1 MNFTL
6 LITICLS
13 LSIINSEL
21 ISHGYFKGM
30 TIDNFKQRLGF
41 INFLP
46 LRNDIPKGEI
56 NEDLPSHFDSREK
69 WGKAIHPIRD
79 QAHCGSCWAFGA
91 TEALSDRFAINGIDV
106 ILSPQDMV
114 SCNKANHGCEG
125 GNLVLAWTYLGLTGA
140 VTEDCFPYVS
150 QDGHAPQCITK
161 CVDSAVEY
169 KKYKASSLIPTLPKT
184 IEAIKTEIFHNGP
197 VETGFSVYK
206 DFITYTSG
214 VYVHK
219 SGELLGGH
227 AVKLIG
233 WGKEGDVEYWIA
245 ANSWSVKWGEE
256 GFFRIAV
263 DQCGI
268 SSQVTVG
275 LPKIN

>member
-1 MNFTL
+1 MNFTI

-13 LSIINSEL
+13 FSIINSE
-21 ISHGYFKGM
+21 IITHGYFKGM
-30 TIDNFKQRLGF
+30 DIEIFKQRLGF

-46 LRNDIPKGEI
+46 LRNDIPKGDI
-56 NEDLPSHFDSREK
+56 NEDLPSHFDAREK

-91 TEALSDRFAINGIDV
+91 TEALSDRFAINGVDV

-114 SCNKANHGCEG
+114 SCNKANHGCNG
-125 GNLVLAWTYLGLTGA
+125 GNLVLAWTYLGLSGA
-140 VTEDCFPYVS
+140 VTEDCFPYAS
-150 QDGHAPQCITK
+150 QDGHAPQCVSQ

-169 KKYKASSLIPTLPKT
+169 KKYMSSSPIPTLPKT
-184 IEAIKTEIFHNGP
+184 IEAIKTEIFNNGP
-197 VETGFSVYK
+197 VETGFSVYE
-206 DFITYTSG
+206 DFLSYTSG
-214 VYVHK
+214 VYIHK
-219 SGELLGGH
+219 SGKLLGGH

-245 ANSWSVKWGEE
+245 ANSWSEKWGEH
-256 GFFRIAV
+256 GFFKIEV
-263 DQCGI
+263 NQCGI

-275 LPKIN
+275 LPKV

>member
-1 MNFTL
+1 MNFTI

-13 LSIINSEL
+13 FSIINSE
-21 ISHGYFKGM
+21 IITHGYFKGM
-30 TIDNFKQRLGF
+30 DIDLFKQRLGF

-46 LRNDIPKGEI
+46 LRNDIEQGDI
-56 NEDLPSHFDSREK
+56 NEDLPSHFDAREK

-114 SCNKANHGCEG
+114 SCNKANHGCNG

-140 VTEDCFPYVS
+140 VTEDCFPYAS
-150 QDGHAPQCITK
+150 QDGNAPQCVTT

-169 KKYKASSLIPTLPKT
+169 KKYKSASLIPTLPKT
-184 IEAIKTEIFHNGP
+184 IEAIKTEIYNNGP
-197 VETGFSVYK
+197 VETGFSVYE
-206 DFITYTSG
+206 DFLSYTSG
-214 VYVHK
+214 VYIHK
-219 SGELLGGH
+219 SGKLLGGH

-245 ANSWSVKWGEE
+245 ANSWSEKWGEH
-256 GFFRIAV
+256 GFFKIEV
-263 DQCGI
+263 NQCGI

-275 LPKIN
+275 LPKL